1 LLHQYPVPRQIGQ
14 TWVGNGGY
22 SYPQGPSDGSG
33 YGTDPL
39 YIWNNSGTGGAE
51 VGANQLPDNCGHN
64 LQISNFIMQG
74 RDYVLSAKPGYKPY
88 PYPHPLRS
96 SVGATPTPSPTP
108 TPTHSATQTWSVFS
122 ARDTPAV
129 VTWNDP
135 NPVELGVKF
144 QSSVAGTVTGIRFYK
159 GPKNTGRHVAHLW
172 SATGALLAIAAFPNE
187 TASGWQQVYL
197 SRPVTLIPGTTYVVS
212 YHTNGFYSGNGN
224 YFGAAH
230 TTGPLTAPASWP
242 SGGNGVYA
250 YGSTSSFPTSSYN
263 SSNYWVD
270 VAFLGTG
277 ETHRRHLRLLRR
289 HLGIKERRERQQ

>member
-1 LLHQYPVPRQIGQ
+1 M
-14 TWVGNGGY
+14 
-22 SYPQGPSDGSG
+22 
-33 YGTDPL
+33 
-39 YIWNNSGTGGAE
+39 
-51 VGANQLPDNCGHN
+51 GANQLPDNCGHN

-172 SATGALLAIAAFPNE
+172 SATGALLAIASFTNE

-197 SRPVTLIPGTTYVVS
+197 SRPVTLTPGTTYVVS

-230 TTGPLTAPASWP
+230 TTGPLTAPASSP

-289 HLGIKERRERQQ
+289 HFGIKERRARQQ